1 MRISL
6 RDFCSIVIAVVAGVV
21 FSAHCF
27 PQGEQQPRSNQNESL
42 KIFLRDYLAN
52 SRSDD
57 REPTRYTS
65 AFVDLKDDGSKEV
78 VVYVTGDFWCGSGG
92 CMTLILEHKGSSF
105 KVVSKMMTTL
115 LPIRA
120 LTTKSNGWH
129 DISVMARVWYGEGNV
144 YSREQK
150 LSFNGKSY
158 RTSTQRSVEKLAGE
172 VVIPATEEGTP
183 LY

>member
-1 MRISL
+1 VWKWRLYDIDI
-6 RDFCSIVIAVVAGVV
+6 RA
-21 FSAHCF
+21 
-27 PQGEQQPRSNQNESL
+27 QGLLLQGCQQ
-42 KIFLRDYLAN
+42 
-52 SRSDD
+52 
-57 REPTRYTS
+57 
-65 AFVDLKDDGSKEV
+65 
-78 VVYVTGDFWCGSGG
+78 
-92 CMTLILEHKGSSF
+92 
-105 KVVSKMMTTL
+105 MMTTL